1 MSIASSLLLGD
12 EVLNDGTCLNSFLAA
27 TCICQPATPTTPPR
41 RGVLAAIGNTPLIK
55 LEHLSAFTGCTIL
68 AKCEHL
74 NPGGSVKDRAALYM
88 IEQGERA
95 GELQPGS
102 TIYEGTG
109 GNTGVGLA
117 MVAAAKGYGAVL
129 AMPASIAQEKID
141 AMQTFGA
148 QVLLTPS
155 VPFTSPEHYF
165 HRAREGAAA
174 DPKGYWCNQFDNME
188 NYNSHYTGT
197 APELW
202 AQSQQKVTGFVV
214 ACGTGGTLAGITGY
228 LKEQDRNIQ
237 CYLADPHGSAL
248 FDYVSHRDDDGT
260 KDEEGG
266 SRCKQEHV
274 GGETVTFIPRD
285 TGNSVTEGIGIG
297 RVTKNFAASYADI
310 DGAFK
315 IHDKDAIE
323 MAYFLKEKE
332 GVYVGPSAALNVVA
346 AVKLAQKM
354 GKGNTIVTVLC
365 DGGARYK
372 SKLYTKSWLEAKGF
386 VLMGS
391 KERNRLQWLGR
402 DE

>member
-1 MSIASSLLLGD
+1 M
-12 EVLNDGTCLNSFLAA
+12 
-27 TCICQPATPTTPPR
+27 
-41 RGVLAAIGNTPLIK
+41 LAAIGNTPLIK

-202 AQSQQKVTGFVV
+202 AQSQKTVTGFVV

-228 LKEQDRNIQ
+228 LKE
-237 CYLADPHGSAL
+237 
-248 FDYVSHRDDDGT
+248 
-260 KDEEGG
+260 
-266 SRCKQEHV
+266 
-274 GGETVTFIPRD
+274 
-285 TGNSVTEGIGIG
+285 
-297 RVTKNFAASYADI
+297 
-310 DGAFK
+310 
-315 IHDKDAIE
+315 
-323 MAYFLKEKE
+323 
-332 GVYVGPSAALNVVA
+332 
-346 AVKLAQKM
+346 
-354 GKGNTIVTVLC
+354 
-365 DGGARYK
+365 
-372 SKLYTKSWLEAKGF
+372 
-386 VLMGS
+386 
-391 KERNRLQWLGR
+391 
-402 DE
+402 